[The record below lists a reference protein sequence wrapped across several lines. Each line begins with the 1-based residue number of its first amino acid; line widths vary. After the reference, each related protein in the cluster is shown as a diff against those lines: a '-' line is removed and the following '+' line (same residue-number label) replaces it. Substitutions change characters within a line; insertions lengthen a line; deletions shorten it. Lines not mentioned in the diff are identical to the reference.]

1 MNKCK
6 FILCMC
12 VALAFSGCGSR
23 NKDVMSGK
31 EENVVTTISQFP
43 KTYQHEGEN
52 VTFDTQIV
60 IDNQGNQDKV
70 YSGKAKLQPIEY
82 LKLESLL
89 LGNVKKKEYKEELN
103 NYFGDKYVSYDY
115 MTDDNR
121 VFTTGFHNA
130 YYNTPFVKYVNASFQ
145 PLEENELYNADL
157 YSTEKELSGFSRQK
171 AFQQLKDLL
180 KEINCEI
187 PDEYICYSLDHET
200 MSKEERW
207 EDEDGNEVLEDKKD
221 EWTQED
227 DSYYFAL
234 RQRVCGLPT
243 FHPLYYEE
251 TYDNIQNMP
260 IQALISRRGIEELQ
274 IERLFTYEMDEE
286 PEELMS
292 FEEIA
297 ESIEYNLSQVIGMNP
312 FLVTEAKLC
321 YYEQLTGK
329 DEYRVIPVWLI
340 SHEQELDGAIY
351 HYLSIY
357 DAVTG
362 KEIST

>member
-1 MNKCK
+1 
-6 FILCMC
+6 MC
-12 VALAFSGCGSR
+12 VALAFSGCGPL
-23 NKDVMSGK
+23 NKDVKGGK
-31 EENVVTTISQFP
+31 EENVVTTVSQFP

-70 YSGKAKLQPIEY
+70 YSGTAKLQPIEY
-82 LKLESLL
+82 LKLEPLL
-89 LGNVKKKEYKEELN
+89 LGDGNVKEYKEERN
-103 NYFGDKYVSYDY
+103 NYFGDKDTFYYY
-115 MTDDNR
+115 MKNNGDVLDI
-121 VFTTGFHNA
+121 GFNSA
-130 YYNTPFVKYVNASFQ
+130 FYSTSFVKYVDASFRS
-145 PLEENELYNADL
+145 LEEDEMYNADL

-180 KEINCEI
+180 QEINCEI

-251 TYDNIQNMP
+251 MYDNIQNMP

-340 SHEQELDGAIY
+340 SHEQELDGAIF